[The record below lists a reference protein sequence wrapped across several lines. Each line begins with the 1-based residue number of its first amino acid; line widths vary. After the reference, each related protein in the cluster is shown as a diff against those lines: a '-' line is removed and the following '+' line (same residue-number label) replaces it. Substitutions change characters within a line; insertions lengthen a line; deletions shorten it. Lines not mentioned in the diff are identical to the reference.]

1 MWIRLFANY
10 GVFCS
15 QSVTAAYRVH
25 SQALTM
31 GVFNEKVIDL
41 LLGLFKE
48 VSQISVLSVEELEQC
63 KSLFLHQFILAGAW
77 RQLRRKEWREFKKV
91 MGLFDLAEI
100 KSLGCPKKWL
110 LLKTGFSLIS
120 SLLFLNK
127 R

>member
-31 GVFNEKVIDL
+31 GVFNERVIDL

-48 VSQISVLSVEELEQC
+48 VSQFSVLSTKELEQC
-63 KSLFLHQFILAGAW
+63 QSLFLYQFILAGAW

-91 MGLFDLAEI
+91 MGLFDLVEI
-100 KSLGCPKKWL
+100 KNLDFPKKWL
-110 LLKTGFSLIS
+110 LLKIVFELIGK
-120 SLLFLNK
+120 FI